1 MKIIVIRANLKDGV
15 SIVERATGENLN
27 LPILKNILFEAEG
40 SKIKI
45 IATNLEIAITAFIS
59 GKIIE
64 NGKFTVPAGILS
76 NLIGNIQSDR
86 LNIEE
91 KKGKLEIKTDNYEA
105 VVQGLP
111 ANDFPI
117 TPKIKESKEYIEIKT
132 TTLKEAFNQILIAAQ
147 FSDLRQEL
155 NNIFFD
161 FSINNLKLVATD
173 SFRLAEKTI
182 PSEEFSTNH
191 KEKFNLLIPLKTAQ
205 ELTRIFKDGDTV
217 KIYHDENQILFKT
230 EQTELLSRL
239 SEGNF
244 PDYTAIVPKKFTAEA
259 TFNRQEFLSALK
271 LAGIFG
277 SRTSEVKL
285 KVQENKKA
293 VAILSADQTLGENNY
308 ILTAKIQGKFE
319 EIIFNWRYIVD
330 VLKIL
335 KTEEVWFGINSENE
349 PAEIKSLGDASY
361 LYILKPI
368 ASE

>member
-1 MKIIVIRANLKDGV
+1 MKVIVIRSNLKDGV
-15 SIVERATGENLN
+15 NIAERAVGENLN

-40 SKIKI
+40 NKIKI
-45 IATNLEIAITAFIS
+45 TATNLEIAITAFIS
-59 GKIIE
+59 GKVIE
-64 NGKFTVPAGILS
+64 NGKFTVSAGVLS

-86 LNIEE
+86 LNIED

-105 VVQGLP
+105 WVQGMP

-117 TPKIKESKEYIEIKT
+117 TPKIKEGKEYIEIKT
-132 TTLKEAFNQILIAAQ
+132 TALKEALGQILIASQ
-147 FSDLRQEL
+147 FSDLRPEL
-155 NNIFFD
+155 NNILFD
-161 FSINNLKLVATD
+161 FSINSIKLVATD

-191 KEKFNLLIPLKTAQ
+191 KEKFNLLLPLKTAQ
-205 ELTRIFKDGDTV
+205 ELTRILKDGDTV
-217 KIYHDENQILFKT
+217 KMYHDENQALFKT

-239 SEGNF
+239 SEGSF
-244 PDYTAIVPKKFTAEA
+244 PDYAAIIPKKFAAEA
-259 TFNRQEFLSALK
+259 AFNRQEFLNALK

-285 KVQENKKA
+285 KAQENKKA
-293 VAILSADQTLGENNY
+293 VAILSADQALGENSY
-308 ILTAKIQGKFE
+308 ILTAKIQGKLG
-319 EIIFNWRYIVD
+319 EITFNWRYIAD
-330 VLKIL
+330 VLKVL

-368 ASE
+368 AGE